1 MFWVGADN
9 KHVNTHLK
17 WFLYHIIIRDLLVA
31 DNAVIGNCI
40 DTVNVRSDPVGNIT
54 DLFLLDFT
62 TTGEVKVWLLYM
74 TEVSLASFKDSEENL
89 YVEFVKEEA

>member
-17 WFLYHIIIRDLLVA
+17 LCLYHIIIRDLLVA